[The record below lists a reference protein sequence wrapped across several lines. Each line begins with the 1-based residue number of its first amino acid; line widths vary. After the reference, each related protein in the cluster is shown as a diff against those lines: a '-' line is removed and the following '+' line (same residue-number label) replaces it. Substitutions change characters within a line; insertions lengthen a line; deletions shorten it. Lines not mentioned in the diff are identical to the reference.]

1 MAGYDPGSRIVGS
14 AKGRMGEKL
23 RMAKGEFK
31 TAIVTGAGRG
41 MGAAIARELGGR
53 GYRLALM
60 TPSDSGVKLAEELG
74 GIGLRGSVAEA
85 ADIERLVADTLAAYG
100 RIDAVVNNPGHVPHG
115 ELLEI
120 ADETWAAALDLIL
133 LSVVRLARLV
143 TPVMRAQGGGAI
155 LNITTA
161 SSFEPTLRFPLSA
174 TFRAGLSAFTKLYA
188 ERYAAEGIRMNCLLP
203 GAIDSLAHG
212 EQRRLS
218 IPARR
223 IGRVEEVAKTA
234 AFLLSDD
241 AGYIVGQSLR
251 VDGGET
257 RHV

>member
-1 MAGYDPGSRIVGS
+1 M
-14 AKGRMGEKL
+14 E
-23 RMAKGEFK
+23 KGEAK

-41 MGAAIARELGGR
+41 MGAAIARELSSR

-60 TPSDSGVKLAEELG
+60 TPSDSGIKLAEELG
-74 GIGLRGSVAEA
+74 GIGIQGSVAEP
-85 ADIERLVADTLAAYG
+85 ADLERLVADTMAAYG
-100 RIDAVVNNPGHVPHG
+100 RIDALVNNPGQVPHG

-120 ADETWAAALDLIL
+120 ADETWASSLDLIL
-133 LSVVRLARLV
+133 MSVVRMARLV
-143 TPVMRAQGGGAI
+143 TPVMQAQGGGAI
-155 LNITTA
+155 VNITTA
-161 SSFEPTLRFPLSA
+161 STFEPTLRFPLSA
-174 TFRAGLSAFTKLYA
+174 TFRAGLSTFTKLYA
-188 ERYAAEGIRMNCLLP
+188 DRYAAEGIRMNCLLP

-212 EQRRLS
+212 EERRLS
-218 IPARR
+218 IPAQR
-223 IGRVEEVAKTA
+223 IGTVEQVAKTA

>member
-1 MAGYDPGSRIVGS
+1 MDKAE
-14 AKGRMGEKL
+14 A
-23 RMAKGEFK
+23 K

-41 MGAAIARELGGR
+41 MGAAIARELSGR

-60 TPSDSGVKLAEELG
+60 TPSDSGIKLAEELD
-74 GIGLRGSVAEA
+74 GIGVRGSVAEPG
-85 ADIERLVADTLAAYG
+85 DLERLVAETMAAYG
-100 RIDAVVNNPGHVPHG
+100 RIDALVNNPGQVPHG

-120 ADETWAAALDLIL
+120 PDETWSSGLELIL
-133 LSVVRLARLV
+133 MSVVRMARLV
-143 TPVMRAQGGGAI
+143 TPVMQAQGGGAI
-155 LNITTA
+155 VNITTA

-174 TFRAGLSAFTKLYA
+174 TFRAGLSTFTKLHG
-188 ERYAAEGIRMNCLLP
+188 ERYAADGIRMNCLLP
-203 GAIDSLAHG
+203 GAIDSLEHS

-223 IGRVEEVAKTA
+223 IGTVEQVAKTA